1 MLSRTLAAW
10 GCLGAAVVGTPASAQ
25 TKTLYEKTSAYAK
38 ISVTEDEN
46 GLRTLLFDND
56 VRQSVGKVGDPAH
69 LELPYTRAM
78 PVGLAFVD
86 EPKRMLI
93 VGLGGGTIPSF
104 LHKHYPRCVID
115 VVDID
120 PDVVDVAKRFFGFRE
135 DATLRAYV
143 NDGRRFIDQSPR
155 PYDII
160 FLDAYGPDNIPY
172 HLATREFLQ
181 AVRRKLAPT
190 GAAVAN
196 VWSSHSNPL
205 YHSMVR
211 TYQEVFDEIYIQDV
225 RGAGNRILVALPWK
239 SRYRPADLAQ
249 RARDIAREKKLPLD
263 LERLVADGCR
273 LVTEKDAEGD
283 TLRDGREPGK
293 PDRGGRP

>member
-1 MLSRTLAAW
+1 MPSRTLVLWAW
-10 GCLGAAVVGTPASAQ
+10 VGAVVVGTSASAQ
-25 TKTLYEKTSAYAK
+25 TKTLYEKTSPYSK

-46 GLRTLLFDND
+46 GLRTLRFDND

-69 LELPYTRAM
+69 LELPYARVM
-78 PVGLAFVD
+78 PVGLAMVD

-104 LHKHYPRCVID
+104 LHKHYPRSVID

-135 DATLRAYV
+135 DPTLRAYV
-143 NDGRRFIDQSPR
+143 NDGRRFVEESRQL
-155 PYDII
+155 YDVI

-181 AVRRKLAPT
+181 AVRRKLTPR
-190 GAAVAN
+190 GIAVAN
-196 VWSSHSNPL
+196 VWSTHSNPL

-211 TYQEVFDEIYIQDV
+211 TYQEVFDELYVQDV
-225 RGAGNRILVALPWK
+225 RGAGNRILVALPWQG
-239 SRYRPADLAQ
+239 RFRVDDLAQ
-249 RARDIAREKKLPLD
+249 RARKLARQKNFPFD
-263 LERLVADGCR
+263 LEKLVADGCR
-273 LVTEKDAEGD
+273 QLTEKDAEGNV
-283 TLRDGREPGK
+283 LRDGHEPGK
-293 PDRGGRP
+293 SDRDNRQ